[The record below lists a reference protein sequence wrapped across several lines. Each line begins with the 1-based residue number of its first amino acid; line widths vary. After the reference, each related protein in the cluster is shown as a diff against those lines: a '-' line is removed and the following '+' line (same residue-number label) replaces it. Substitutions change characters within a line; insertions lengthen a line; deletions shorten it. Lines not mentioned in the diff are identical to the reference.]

1 MFTEINKHT
10 TVKRYGEIISFLKQH
25 EVEIRD
31 NEKIPVHI
39 TGSIP
44 VYRIV
49 KEYKV
54 LQSALLKHKFHQ
66 PVFRSGQDIYI
77 QSRQLSF
84 LLKTDKYL
92 YDTDRAPETLVPEDI
107 QLIFMLYV

>member
-1 MFTEINKHT
+1 MFTEINKST
-10 TVKRYGEIISFLKQH
+10 TAKRYGEIISFLKQH
-25 EVEIRD
+25 EIEIRD
-31 NEKIPVHI
+31 NEKIPVSI

-44 VYRIV
+44 VNHIV

-54 LQSALLKHKFHQ
+54 LQSALLKNKFHQ
-66 PVFRSGQDIYI
+66 PVFKAGADVYI
-77 QSRQLSF
+77 QSKQLSF

-92 YDTDRAPETLVPEDI
+92 YDTDREPETLTPEDI

>member
-31 NEKIPVHI
+31 NEKIPVSI

-44 VYRIV
+44 VNRIV
-49 KEYKV
+49 TEYKV
-54 LQSALLKHKFHQ
+54 LQSALLKYKFHQ
-66 PVFRSGQDIYI
+66 PVFKAGADTYI
-77 QSRQLSF
+77 QSKQLSF

>member
-1 MFTEINKHT
+1 MGS
-10 TVKRYGEIISFLKQH
+10 VS
-25 EVEIRD
+25 
-31 NEKIPVHI
+31 
-39 TGSIP
+39 GSIP
-44 VYRIV
+44 VNRLINKYTV
-49 KEYKV
+49 LKE
-54 LQSALLKHKFHQ
+54 ALLKNKFHQ
-66 PVFRSGQDIYI
+66 PVFRAGQDIYI